1 MFYSVSKFAW
11 QFAEPSNIMMLLTLA
26 GLVGLGSGMRRAGR
40 TLLAAAGAASV
51 LIAMSP
57 LGALVLAKLES
68 RFPLYV
74 DDSPIDGIVVLGGA
88 IDPALYFSR
97 PDSGMTPAIGRITHA
112 ATLAQKHL
120 DARIIFAGG
129 GNETGEAAHSEAA
142 AALELFK
149 RLGVD
154 PSRVALDLDS
164 RNTAENAIFA
174 KKLASPKPGARW
186 VMVTSAFH
194 MPRAMGCFGAAGFP
208 VIADP
213 VDFRIVDAALGFHW
227 WPDLAGGIDRTDLAA
242 HEIAGLIAYRLSHRT
257 DALFPAPEQSVSS
270 PETPASPPKS
280 AR

>member
-174 KKLASPKPGARW
+174 KKLASPKPGERW
-186 VMVTSAFH
+186 VMITSAFH
-194 MPRAMGCFGAAGFP
+194 MPRAMGCFRAAGFP
-208 VIADP
+208 VVADP
-213 VDFRIVDAALGFHW
+213 VDFRMAEAALGFHW
-227 WPDLAGGIDRTDLAA
+227 WPDLAGGSDRTDLAA
-242 HEIAGLIAYRLSHRT
+242 HEISGLVAYRLSHRT
-257 DALFPAPEQSVSS
+257 DALFPAP
-270 PETPASPPKS
+270 
-280 AR
+280 